1 MRDSCLCFV
10 WTLATRTWDRPGQG
24 KRDYSTR
31 EARFARAH
39 LRCYCYRLVVNIA
52 DLAMVMAYSTTQI
65 QAGLRGVRTRGTLR
79 RLESMYVYKCP

>member
-1 MRDSCLCFV
+1 MKICFALCLVCYAAMFYCAYAVASFAPLCLLRAVMRDSCLCFV

-39 LRCYCYRLVVNIA
+39 LRYNL
-52 DLAMVMAYSTTQI
+52 
-65 QAGLRGVRTRGTLR
+65 
-79 RLESMYVYKCP
+79 